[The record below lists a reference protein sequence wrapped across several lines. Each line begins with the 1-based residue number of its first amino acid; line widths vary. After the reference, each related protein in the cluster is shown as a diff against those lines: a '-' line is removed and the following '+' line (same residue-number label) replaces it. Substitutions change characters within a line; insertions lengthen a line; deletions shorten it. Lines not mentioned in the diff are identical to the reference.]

1 MPLAPA
7 HGWSVDVGFL
17 TGTRRTISSVCP
29 FNFESRTSTT
39 AATAGALVTATL
51 DKDLLVDAIGWLI
64 RSDLNPSRTRS
75 ARSRIARAMS
85 CAHPACFPATL
96 AAPQPDPRARSTCH
110 PTVSTASE
118 KSVPTRVGCRSWV
131 SRSDLAIVRLA

>member
-1 MPLAPA
+1 MTPSNPRPRI
-7 HGWSVDVGFL
+7 F
-17 TGTRRTISSVCP
+17 
-29 FNFESRTSTT
+29 TT
-39 AATAGALVTATL
+39 ARANGTEVTASLT
-51 DKDLLVDAIGWLI
+51 KDLLVDAIGWLI